1 MSRIHQIAAL
11 GQSIWLDY
19 IRRSFLTSGGMQ
31 AAIDNGV
38 TGVTSNPTIFDKAI
52 ANSDDYDADLARL
65 AAEGRTVEEIYQ
77 ALTVA
82 DIRLAADLLRPVY
95 DRTEAADG
103 HVSLEVSP
111 KLAYDTAGTVAEAQ
125 RLFVLVDRPNVMIKV
140 PATADGIP
148 AFEALIAAGLNVNA
162 TLMFSLGHYEAVANA
177 YITGLERLAARGG
190 DLRRVASVAS
200 FFVSRVDTLVDQM
213 LESLPASCH
222 AACPGGQARER
233 SEASLLGQIAVANS
247 KLTYVRF
254 KQLFAGERW
263 ERLAAQGARVQRPL
277 WASTSTKN
285 PNYLDTIYVDNLIG
299 PHTVNTLPQATYEAV
314 LDHGLVALTLESG
327 LDESRAHLD
336 RLAELGIDLDAVTA
350 KLQTDGV
357 AAFAH
362 SFDSLLASIASKR
375 AAIKPQRTQSTQRG
389 AAPGTLIQNHADPPP
404 HVDPLLGT
412 REGTRS
418 KITIL
423 PVLAD
428 RSGSAAKDQNRQH
441 ALEEIARGEVIP
453 RIWAGDHTVWK
464 PDPAGIADRL
474 GWLRCPAT
482 MPAELPRLQAFAGSV
497 RDAGYTH
504 ALLLGMGGSSLAPE
518 LFGTLFSVSGG
529 LSLAVLDSTVPGA
542 VLAHARRLDPAR
554 TLFIVSTKSGTTVE
568 TLSFFKYFYNWA
580 AAALGTD
587 HAGDHFVAIT
597 DPGSKL
603 AGLAAR
609 LHFRDTFLNDPT
621 IGGRNSALSFFGLV
635 PAALVGVD
643 LTRLL
648 DRAAAMAAACDPA
661 VPVEDNPAACLGV
674 SMAESAKAS
683 RDKLTFIAPPHLA
696 GFCDWAEQLVA
707 ESTGK
712 EGKGILPIVG
722 EPLGPPEVYGD
733 DRLFVYLGDRSGDP
747 TTQIPTTVWSPS
759 VQVDWPDLYDLGGQ
773 FFLWELATAVAG
785 HRLGINPFDQPNV
798 EAAKVLARRL
808 VAEYADKGTLP
819 VGAAASLDSDALAC
833 FLDQA
838 QRGDYVAVQA
848 YLQPTVE
855 TTAALQAFRA
865 RLRDRTRLAVTL
877 GYGPRYLHS
886 TGQLH
891 KGDAGHGL
899 FIQLTAPNSQDAPI
913 PDEPG
918 SPASSLTFGLLKTTQ
933 VLGDAQALAAA
944 GRRVIHFDLGEDT
957 SGGLAHL
964 A

>member
-1 MSRIHQIAAL
+1 MTRIHQIAAL

-52 ANSDDYDADLARL
+52 AGSDDYDADLVSL
-65 AAEGRTVEEIYQ
+65 AAEGRTVDDIYQ

-82 DIRLAADLLRPVY
+82 DIRLAADLLHLVY

-103 HVSLEVSP
+103 YVSLEVSP
-111 KLAYDTAGTVAEAQ
+111 KLAHDTAGTIAEAQ
-125 RLFVLVDRPNVMIKV
+125 RLFAFVGRPNVMIKV
-140 PATADGIP
+140 PATP
-148 AFEALIAAGLNVNA
+148 AGVQAVEALIAAGVNVNA

-177 YITGLERLAARGG
+177 YIAGLERLAARGG

-213 LESLPASCH
+213 LES
-222 AACPGGQARER
+222 R
-233 SEASLLGQIAVANS
+233 SADLVSTKDVQGKVAVANS
-247 KLTYVRF
+247 KLAYARF

-285 PNYLDTIYVDNLIG
+285 PSYPDTIYVDNLIG
-299 PHTVNTLPQATYEAV
+299 PHTVNTLPQATYDAV
-314 LDHGLVALTLESG
+314 LDHGMVALTLETG
-327 LDESRAHLD
+327 LDEARACLA
-336 RLAELGIDLDAVTA
+336 RLAELGIDFDAVTA
-350 KLQTDGV
+350 KLQSDGV
-357 AAFAH
+357 AAFGK
-362 SFDSLLASIASKR
+362 SFDSLIESIANKR
-375 AAIKPQRTQSTQRG
+375 AAMQLQRDKSLERSIQDPKP
-389 AAPGTLIQNHADPPP
+389 
-404 HVDPLLGT
+404 
-412 REGTRS
+412 
-418 KITIL
+418 
-423 PVLAD
+423 
-428 RSGSAAKDQNRQH
+428 
-441 ALEEIARGEVIP
+441 ALEEMAQAGVMP

-474 GWLRCPAT
+474 GWLHCPET
-482 MPAELPRLQAFAGSV
+482 MRPELPRLEALVESV
-497 RDAGYTH
+497 HAAGYTH

-518 LFGTLFSVSGG
+518 LFSTLFSGSGG

-542 VLAHARRLDPAR
+542 VLAHARRLDPAC

-568 TLSFFKYFYNWA
+568 TLSFFKYFYNWT
-580 AAALGTD
+580 AAALGAD
-587 HAGDHFVAIT
+587 HAGDHFIAIT

-603 AGLAAR
+603 AALASR
-609 LHFRDTFLNDPT
+609 LRFRDTFLNDPT
-621 IGGRNSALSFFGLV
+621 IGGRNSALSFFGLA
-635 PAALVGVD
+635 PAALVGVN

-648 DRAAAMAAACDPA
+648 DRAAAMAAACGPA
-661 VPVEDNPAACLGV
+661 VPVENNPAACLGV
-674 SMAESAKAS
+674 AMSEAAAAG

-696 GFCDWAEQLVA
+696 RFCDWAEQLIA

-722 EPLGPPEVYGD
+722 EPLGAPGVYGD
-733 DRLFVYLGDRSGDP
+733 DRLFVYLGDRVEGNQVRHP
-747 TTQIPTTVWSPS
+747 A
-759 VQVDWPDLYDLGGQ
+759 VQVEWRDLYDLGGQ

-808 VAEYADKGTLP
+808 VAEYTDKGALLTGP
-819 VGAAASLDSDALAC
+819 AISLDPGILAG

-838 QRGDYVAVQA
+838 KPGDYIAIQA
-848 YLQPTVE
+848 YLQPTAE

-865 RLRDRTRLAVTL
+865 RLRDRTGLAVTL

-891 KGDAGHGL
+891 KGDAGRGL
-899 FIQLTAPNSQDAPI
+899 FIQLTAADPQDAPI

-918 SPASSLTFGLLKTTQ
+918 SPVSSLTFGTLKTAQ
-933 VLGDAQALAAA
+933 ALGDAQALTAA
-944 GRRVIHFDLGEDT
+944 GRRVIRFDLGEDVT
-957 SGGLAHL
+957 ERLEKGLRG
-964 A
+964 

>member
-1 MSRIHQIAAL
+1 MTRIHQIAAL

-52 ANSDDYDADLARL
+52 ANSDDYDADLSRL
-65 AAEGRTVEEIYQ
+65 AAEGCTVVEIYEN
-77 ALTVA
+77 LTVA

-111 KLAYDTAGTVAEAQ
+111 KLAYDTAATIAEAQ
-125 RLFVLVDRPNVMIKV
+125 RLFALVARPNVMIKV
-140 PATADGIP
+140 PATAEGIP
-148 AFEALIAAGLNVNA
+148 AVEALIAAGLNVNA

-177 YITGLERLAARGG
+177 YIAGLERLAARGG
-190 DLRRVASVAS
+190 DLRYSASVAS
-200 FFVSRVDTLVDQM
+200 FFVSRVDTAVDAA
-213 LESLPASCH
+213 LEELGS
-222 AACPGGQARER
+222 R
-233 SEASLLGQIAVANS
+233 SGDLSSIQNLLGHTAVANS

-285 PNYLDTIYVDNLIG
+285 PNYPDTIYVDNLIG
-299 PHTVNTLPQATYEAV
+299 SHTVNTLPQVTYDAV
-314 LDHGLVALTLESG
+314 LDHGLVALTLEAG
-327 LDESRAHLD
+327 LDESRAHLA
-336 RLAELGIDLDAVTA
+336 RLAELSIDLDAVTA

-362 SFDSLLASIASKR
+362 SFDSLLSSLSAKR
-375 AAIKPQRTQSTQRG
+375 ASLAISRSSDLSRSVQHPTSN
-389 AAPGTLIQNHADPPP
+389 IP
-404 HVDPLLGT
+404 HPISELS
-412 REGTRS
+412 R
-418 KITIL
+418 
-423 PVLAD
+423 D
-428 RSGSAAKDQNRQH
+428 R
-441 ALEEIARGEVIP
+441 IIP

-464 PDPAGIADRL
+464 PDPAGIVDRL
-474 GWLRCPAT
+474 GWLHCPET
-482 MPAELPRLQAFAGSV
+482 MPAEIPRLQAFAGSV
-497 RDAGYTH
+497 RAAGYTH

-518 LFGTLFSVSGG
+518 LFGTLFAGCGG
-529 LSLAVLDSTVPGA
+529 LPLAVLDSTVPGS

-568 TLSFFKYFYNWA
+568 TLSFFKYFYNWT
-580 AAALGTD
+580 AAALGVD
-587 HAGDHFVAIT
+587 HAGDHFAAIT

-603 AGLAAR
+603 ADLAAR
-609 LHFRDTFLNDPT
+609 LHFRDTFLNDPN

-643 LTRLL
+643 LPRLL
-648 DRAAAMAAACDPA
+648 ARAAAMAAACGPA
-661 VPVEDNPAACLGV
+661 VPAEDNPAASLGL
-674 SMAESAKAS
+674 SMAEAAKAG
-683 RDKLTFIAPPHLA
+683 RDKLTFITPPHLA
-696 GFCDWAEQLVA
+696 SFCGWVEQLIA

-712 EGKGILPIVG
+712 EGKGILPVVG
-722 EPLGPPEVYGD
+722 EPLGAPEVYGD
-733 DRLFVYLGDRSGDP
+733 DRLFVYLGDRGGDSMM
-747 TTQIPTTVWSPS
+747 SPS

-785 HRLGINPFDQPNV
+785 YRLGINPFDQPNV

-808 VAEYADKGTLP
+808 VADYTAKGVLP
-819 VGAAASLDSDALAC
+819 GGSAASLDSDALAC

-838 QRGDYVAVQA
+838 QPGDYVAVQA
-848 YLQPTVE
+848 YVQPTAE
-855 TTAALQAFRA
+855 TTAALQAFRT
-865 RLRDRTRLAVTL
+865 RLRDRTHLAVTL

-899 FIQLTAPNSQDAPI
+899 FIQLTAADPQDAPI

-918 SPASSLTFGLLKTTQ
+918 SPASSLSFGVLKTAQ

-944 GRRVIHFDLGEDT
+944 GRRVIRFDLGEDIG
-957 SGGLAHL
+957 GGLTRL